1 MMKGKQGDILM
12 ERRGWG
18 RLILL
23 CLVVTFVIQSPL
35 HASPSKT
42 MYQVKYLNDRLAINV
57 DKIPLGALLEKIRE
71 KTGIEFVLVQGLSE
85 VPISIQLGPL
95 PVVEGLK
102 RILSHSN
109 YAFILGAN
117 QKLIKVIILDY
128 AKLDNTPH
136 SSEVIEAPGVQ
147 RVILPYSE
155 ETRNIK
161 AVTKEGR
168 VVTSSSKIM
177 DIKQSAGEDMIST
190 HPLETMFIRPPIGG
204 DMVITP
210 SSEIIKTI
218 AIKPASVS
226 VEDMIVSTPPEVIAF
241 MVGNMM
247 R

>member
-1 MMKGKQGDILM
+1 MNSKG
-12 ERRGWG
+12 WSW
-18 RLILL
+18 LILL
-23 CLVVTFVIQSPL
+23 FLLAMFAVQSPL
-35 HASPSKT
+35 QASPSKT
-42 MYQVKYLNDRLAINV
+42 IYQVKYLNKKLTINV
-57 DKIPLGALLEKIRE
+57 NNIALGALLAKIRG
-71 KTGIEFVLVQGLSE
+71 KTGIEFVVGKELSE
-85 VPISIQLGPL
+85 IPISIQFGPL
-95 PVVEGLK
+95 PVVEALK
-102 RILSHSN
+102 RILRRSN

-168 VVTSSSKIM
+168 VVTSYSEIM
-177 DIKQSAGEDMIST
+177 EIKQPAGEDMIST

-210 SSEIIKTI
+210 SSEILKTMI
-218 AIKPASVS
+218 IKPASVS

-241 MVGNMM
+241 MVENMM